1 VEPSGRPDC
10 TGILTMPIIQKRIKK
25 YFSDKSD
32 LKTALED
39 DAEAFNDS
47 ELLRTIK
54 LSKNLFKMKLPKS
67 TYEPNFQ
74 TIPGQAVVKN
84 G

>member
-1 VEPSGRPDC
+1 MGREG
-10 TGILTMPIIQKRIKK
+10 TNGRREGSFQ
-25 YFSDKSD
+25 DKTEV
-32 LKTALED
+32 KTALED

-74 TIPGQAVVKN
+74 TIPGQQVIKN
-84 G
+84 GQRVIGIHM